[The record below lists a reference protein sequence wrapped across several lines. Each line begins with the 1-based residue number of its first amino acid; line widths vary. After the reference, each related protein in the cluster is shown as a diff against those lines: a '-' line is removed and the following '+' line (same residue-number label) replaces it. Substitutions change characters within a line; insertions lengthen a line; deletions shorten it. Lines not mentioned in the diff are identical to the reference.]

1 LKRKILSACTA
12 CLLSIAL
19 ICGCGTKAP
28 AAGENKPAETEDSEA
43 PDAGKEEKSSEDPI
57 RIVASVFPAWDWARN
72 VIGDVPGADLTLLV
86 DSGVDLHSYQP
97 SVEDILTISTC
108 DLFIYVGGESDGWA
122 SDALAQAVNEDMVV
136 INLLDALGDRAREE
150 EIVEGMEAEEE
161 EEEEGALDEHVWLSL
176 KNAAALTEAIEKALA
191 EIDPE
196 NAAVYEANLAAY
208 TEKLTALDAAY
219 EKAVEEAPHDTVLFG
234 DRFPF
239 RYLTEDYG
247 LDYYAAFA
255 GCSAETEASFETILF
270 LADKVDELGLS
281 CVLTIDGSDQ
291 KIAQTVAQTAKST
304 EPQILTLDSIQSI
317 TREDMEKGT
326 TYLSVMEENLE
337 VLKKALQ

>member
-1 LKRKILSACTA
+1 MKRKILSACTA

-19 ICGCGTKAP
+19 LCGCGAEAP
-28 AAGENKPAETEDSEA
+28 AAPEDKPGAKETQ
-43 PDAGKEEKSSEDPI
+43 DAGKEDGAGRDSLS
-57 RIVASVFPAWDWARN
+57 IVVSIFPAYDWARN
-72 VIGDVPGADLTLLV
+72 VIGGDRTAELTLLV

-122 SDALAQAVNEDMVV
+122 TDALSQAVNKDMVV
-136 INLLDALGDRAREE
+136 INLLDELGERAREE
-150 EIVEGMEAEEE
+150 EVVEGMEAE

-176 KNAAALTEAIEKALA
+176 KNAMTLSEAIGKALS
-191 EIDPE
+191 EIDPQG
-196 NAAVYEANLAAY
+196 ADGYADNLAAY
-208 TEKLTALDAAY
+208 LEKLSALDEAY
-219 EKAVEEAPHDTVLFG
+219 ALAVGEAPRDTLLFG

-247 LDYYAAFA
+247 LNYYAAFS

-281 CVLTIDGSDQ
+281 GILTIDGSDR
-291 KIAQTVAQTAKST
+291 KIASTIAETAKKGKP
-304 EPQILTLDSIQSI
+304 EILTLDSIQSV
-317 TREDMEKGT
+317 TKEDMEKGV
-326 TYLSVMEENLE
+326 TYLSIMEENLE

>member
-1 LKRKILSACTA
+1 MKRKIVPACLA
-12 CLLSIAL
+12 CLLSIVL

-28 AAGENKPAETEDSEA
+28 AAGENKPAETEASKA
-43 PDAGKEEKSSEDPI
+43 PDTGAEESASEDPI
-57 RIVASVFPAWDWARN
+57 KIVASVFPAYDWARN
-72 VIGDVPGADLTLLV
+72 VIGDAAGADLTLLV

-122 SDALAQAVNEDMVV
+122 TDALAQAVNEDMVV
-136 INLLDALGDRAREE
+136 INLLDELGSRAREE
-150 EIVEGMEAEEE
+150 EIVEGMEEKEE

-176 KNAAALTEAIEKALA
+176 KNAAVLTEAIEKALA

-196 NAAVYEANLAAY
+196 NASLYEANLAAY
-208 TEKLTALDAAY
+208 LEKLSTLDAAY
-219 EKAVEEAPHDTVLFG
+219 AGAVKEGAHDTLLFG

-247 LDYYAAFA
+247 LKYYAAFS

-281 CVLTIDGSDQ
+281 CILTIDGSDQ
-291 KIAQTVAQTAKST
+291 KIAGTVAQTAKSG
-304 EPQILTLDSIQSI
+304 EPEILTLNSIQSI
-317 TREDMEKGT
+317 TKEDMEAGT

>member
-1 LKRKILSACTA
+1 MKRKILAACTA

-19 ICGCGTKAP
+19 LAGCGAASP
-28 AAGENKPAETEDSEA
+28 AAGKENTKAAEEAPSEA
-43 PDAGKEEKSSEDPI
+43 SLS
-57 RIVASVFPAWDWARN
+57 IVASVFPAYDWARN
-72 VIGDVPGADLTLLV
+72 VIGDTPGADLTLLV

-136 INLLDALGDRAREE
+136 INLLDALGDQAREE

-161 EEEEGALDEHVWLSL
+161 EGEEGALDEHVWLSL
-176 KNAAALTEAIEKALA
+176 RNAMTLTGAIEGALA
-191 EIDPE
+191 EIDPG
-196 NAAVYEANLAAY
+196 NADAYAANLEAY
-208 TEKLTALDAAY
+208 LEKLSDLDRAY
-219 EKAVEEAPHDTVLFG
+219 AGAVEEASHDTLLFG

-239 RYLTEDYG
+239 RYLTEDYS
-247 LDYYAAFA
+247 LDYYAAFS
-255 GCSAETEASFETILF
+255 GCSAETEASFETVLF

-281 CVLTIDGSDQ
+281 CILTIDGSDQ
-291 KIAQTVAQTAKST
+291 KIAGTVAETAKT
-304 EPQILTLDSIQSI
+304 ADPEILTLDSLQSI
-317 TREDMEKGT
+317 TKEDMEKGT